1 MLFRST
7 VVYQAMKSKSIDALE
22 KLDFLCQYSGTLLH
36 DHETALYHFGTEH
49 AECNVHIIRYLR
61 KNTEESGNAWSKEM
75 IALLCE
81 MNKLRKGFMEQ
92 GVAALPDETI
102 TE

>member
-1 MLFRST
+1 MT
-7 VVYQAMKSKSIDALE
+7 SKSIEALKE
-22 KLDFLCQYSGTLLH
+22 LDFLKRYTGTLLH

-61 KNTEESGNAWSKEM
+61 KNTEETGNKWSDEM

-81 MNKLRKGFMEQ
+81 MNRKRKELITQ
-92 GVAALPDETI
+92 GVGSFSADII
-102 TE
+102 TEYEG